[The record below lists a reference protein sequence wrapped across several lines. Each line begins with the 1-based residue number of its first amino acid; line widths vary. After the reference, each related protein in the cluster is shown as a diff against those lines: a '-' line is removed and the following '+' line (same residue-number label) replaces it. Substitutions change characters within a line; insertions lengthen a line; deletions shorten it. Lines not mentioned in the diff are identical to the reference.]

1 MLAADRRI
9 RCILTCDGYQFSNYE
24 RHCLALLGSALLSDH
39 GIVRHERLSELRR
52 IEKINGDFADK
63 NATLREEVQALRT
76 DHTYV
81 ESVIR
86 DELGWVRADEYVVI
100 VPLEES
106 EKSP

>member
-1 MLAADRRI
+1 MRWLHHLAIANAVI
-9 RCILTCDGYQFSNYE
+9 VL
-24 RHCLALLGSALLSDH
+24 LLLGSALLSDN
-39 GIVRHERLSELRR
+39 GIVRHERLSDELRR
-52 IEKINGDFADK
+52 IEKINGDFAEK
-63 NATLREEVQALRT
+63 NANLREEVQSLRT

-100 VPLEES
+100 VPIEES

>member
-1 MLAADRRI
+1 MQFNVRWLHHLAIANAVI
-9 RCILTCDGYQFSNYE
+9 VL
-24 RHCLALLGSALLSDH
+24 LLLGSALLSDN
-39 GIVRHERLSELRR
+39 GIVRHERLSEELRR
-52 IEKINGDFADK
+52 IEKINEDFSEK
-63 NATLREEVQALRT
+63 NTKLREEVQALRT

>member
-1 MLAADRRI
+1 MRWLHHLAIANAVI
-9 RCILTCDGYQFSNYE
+9 VL
-24 RHCLALLGSALLSDH
+24 LLLGSALLSDN
-39 GIVRHERLSELRR
+39 GIVRHERLSDELRR
-52 IEKINGDFADK
+52 IEKINGDFAEK
-63 NATLREEVQALRT
+63 NANLREEVKSLRT

-100 VPLEES
+100 VPIEES

>member
-1 MLAADRRI
+1 MQINVRWLHHLAIANAVI
-9 RCILTCDGYQFSNYE
+9 VL
-24 RHCLALLGSALLSDH
+24 LLLGSALLSDN
-39 GIVRHERLSELRR
+39 GIVRHERLSDELRR
-52 IEKINGDFADK
+52 IEKINGDFAEK
-63 NATLREEVQALRT
+63 NANLREEVQSLRT

-100 VPLEES
+100 VPIEES